1 LNKALIDTDIFS
13 EMTKGVDQTV
23 AANARSYR
31 KAFGYYTISVFT
43 FMEIIRGYQKKQASR
58 QMQAFLAG
66 IASEE
71 VIPFDQAAAELAGKI
86 AGDLERVGRPIGLT
100 DPMIASTPIQHGLEL
115 VTGNTTHFQYVQQ
128 LGYPLTLVNWR

>member
-1 LNKALIDTDIFS
+1 LNKALIDTDMFS
-13 EMTKGVDQTV
+13 EITKGVDQTV
-23 AANARSYR
+23 AANARNYR
-31 KAFGYYTISVFT
+31 AAFGRYTISAVT

-86 AGDLERVGRPIGLT
+86 AGELERVGRPIGVT
-100 DPMIASTPIQHGLEL
+100 DPMIAATAIEHRLEL
-115 VTGNTTHFQYVQQ
+115 VTGNTMHFQYVQQ